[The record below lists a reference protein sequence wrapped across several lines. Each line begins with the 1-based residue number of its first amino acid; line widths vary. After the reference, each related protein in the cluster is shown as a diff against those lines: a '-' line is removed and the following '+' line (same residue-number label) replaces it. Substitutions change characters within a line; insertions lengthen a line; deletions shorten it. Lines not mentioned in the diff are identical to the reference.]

1 VWVRC
6 ETGASADCIAH
17 VQILS
22 LGALHR
28 IVQILSLWIRSR
40 YQLGLD
46 RLDTNLADGKGR
58 SGGGELCSI
67 FSRKASSL
75 ERRFSLGIPNQTR
88 PAGAGDG
95 QTV

>member
-46 RLDTNLADGKGR
+46 RLDTTLADGNGR
-58 SGGGELCSI
+58 SGGGGLLALSHSGEC
-67 FSRKASSL
+67 
-75 ERRFSLGIPNQTR
+75 FSLFIPNQTQ
-88 PAGAGDG
+88 PGVAGDG
-95 QTV
+95 QPD